1 MAYGYKDLGHDYH
14 VNHGPQPEGEAMDS
28 SWLTELGKFLRCE
41 DNKLKEHKNF
51 VNYQYEY
58 IDKSFP
64 TAEKAQDLMQAPLK
78 LEKKSYF

>member
-1 MAYGYKDLGHDYH
+1 ML
-14 VNHGPQPEGEAMDS
+14 S
-28 SWLTELGKFLRCE
+28 ELDKFLRGE

-51 VNYQYEY
+51 VNYQFEY

-64 TAEKAQDLMQAPLK
+64 TTEKAQELMQAPLK

>member
-1 MAYGYKDLGHDYH
+1 
-14 VNHGPQPEGEAMDS
+14 MDS
-28 SWLTELGKFLRCE
+28 SWLGELDKFLRGE

-64 TAEKAQDLMQAPLK
+64 TSEKAQELMQAPLK
-78 LEKKSYF
+78 QEKKSYF